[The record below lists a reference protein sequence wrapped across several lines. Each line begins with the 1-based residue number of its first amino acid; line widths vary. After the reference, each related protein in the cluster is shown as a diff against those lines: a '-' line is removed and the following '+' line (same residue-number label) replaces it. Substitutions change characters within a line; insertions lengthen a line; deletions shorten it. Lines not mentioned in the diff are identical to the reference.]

1 MNKKVMEKLKRQAKE
16 GKIKAMFEYGI
27 ETDDSVEQKISEKS
41 CCRWLYFYHVLLW
54 DAYISATFK
63 GMV

>member
-27 ETDDSVEQKISEKS
+27 ETDDSVEQKIYLKKAA
-41 CCRWLYFYHVLLW
+41 V
-54 DAYISATFK
+54 DGYISTMYYY
-63 GMV
+63 GMLT